1 MSVSETDGTQ
11 VGEMEKEEE
20 PQTEDPF
27 EVKFIKKKDFVD
39 DSLMFNCLKEFYSNK
54 IILRE

>member
-27 EVKFIKKKDFVD
+27 EVEFIKKKDFVD
-39 DSLMFNCLKEFYSNK
+39 DCLYLKKNSTRYQ
-54 IILRE
+54 IMLRE